1 MYKDI
6 IYKGESTNY
15 KVDENGNVLSL
26 FSNKILK
33 PKLKKMVIKNIAY
46 I

>member
-15 KVDENGNVLSL
+15 KVDKNGNVLSL
-26 FSNKILK
+26 FR
-33 PKLKKMVIKNIAY
+33 IKF
-46 I
+46 